1 MLEKMLQLCCNL
13 EDVMGKRLS
22 NEEKVLIYELHKKG
36 VSDMGIA
43 DQVCMRF
50 ETETLDRSTIH
61 RCRQRF
67 PSLRKK
73 LLVKKLPVTPLQQ
86 EAFERCQVGD
96 HGWMVRGELFVDCY
110 TPKCLLGG
118 VYPTGELIEEAYGE
132 RTTTRTCWFCGFTT
146 EPRDEWGQVW
156 VVAA

>member
-1 MLEKMLQLCCNL
+1 MA
-13 EDVMGKRLS
+13 RHLS
-22 NEEKVLIYELHKKG
+22 LEEKKRIDELG
-36 VSDMGIA
+36 RSGASDKEIS
-43 DQVCMRF
+43 DQICREF
-50 ETETLDRSTIH
+50 NRETLNRTTLNRLRRQQRSSSPMH
-61 RCRQRF
+61 
-67 PSLRKK
+67 
-73 LLVKKLPVTPLQQ
+73 LPVTPLQQ

>member
-1 MLEKMLQLCCNL
+1 MHHL
-13 EDVMGKRLS
+13 D
-22 NEEKVLIYELHKKG
+22 EEGASDKV
-36 VSDMGIA
+36 IA
-43 DQVCMRF
+43 DQICREF
-50 ETETLDRSTIH
+50 NRETLDRSTIH
-61 RCRQRF
+61 RHRQRF

-73 LLVKKLPVTPLQQ
+73 LSPMHLPVTPLQQ